1 MARKTRSPKFIFCPF
16 CGEKLVKRADKDKAK
31 RDICP
36 SCGWVYYPKPGLTVS
51 VLIRQDKKVLLV
63 KRGHSPNKG
72 LWQLPAGFMEF
83 GETPQEAGIREAKE
97 ETNLDV
103 KMENLIGINLVTD
116 DPRGTILGFVYEAKA
131 IGGKLKP
138 GDDSV
143 EVRFFSL
150 DNLPKIAWQI
160 HRKVLREL
168 GGEV

>member
-1 MARKTRSPKFIFCPF
+1 MAKKLKPPKFIFCPF
-16 CGEKLVKRADKDKAK
+16 CGEKLVKRADKDRAR

-63 KRGHSPNKG
+63 KRGHSPKKG

-83 GETPQEAGIREAKE
+83 GETPSRTGIREAKE
-97 ETNLDV
+97 EVNLDV
-103 KMENLIGINLVTD
+103 KIGNLIGLDLVTD
-116 DPRGTILGFVYEAKA
+116 DSRGTILGFIYEAKV

-143 EVRFFSL
+143 EARFFEPHS
-150 DNLPKIAWQI
+150 LPKIAWQN
-160 HRKVLREL
+160 HRRVLQKL
-168 GGEV
+168 GGKV